1 MLNQK
6 ERNEEEETIPDRY
19 IYEAVP
25 ELLGPGNHQ
34 QSPRIYVVELTEN
47 PELSFDTLPAEAGR
61 FLLLGCSSVG
71 FS

>member
-6 ERNEEEETIPDRY
+6 ERNKEEETIPDRY

-34 QSPRIYVVELTEN
+34 QSPRIYVVELTEKPN
-47 PELSFDTLPAEAGR
+47 SHV
-61 FLLLGCSSVG
+61 SS
-71 FS
+71 SDNSPQDE